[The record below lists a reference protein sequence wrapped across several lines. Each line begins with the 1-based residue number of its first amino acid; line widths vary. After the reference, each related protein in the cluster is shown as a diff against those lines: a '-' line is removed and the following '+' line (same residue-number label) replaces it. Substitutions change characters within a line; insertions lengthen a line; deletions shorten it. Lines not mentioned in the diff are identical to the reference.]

1 MTAAIFAAASAD
13 VPGILFILIL
23 VMVGGLSY
31 GFGTRCRAQGGCHKL
46 FGEIRSGRFESSKP
60 KIECFEQWR
69 EETTKTLI
77 REDAHA
83 SPWDVGEWQGRRR
96 EQLLEKV
103 KYEVVKTT
111 RYQAIRCRCRHCAK
125 EWELVLAPEV
135 DENWRRIGPA

>member
-1 MTAAIFAAASAD
+1 MTTVTIAASGVD
-13 VPGILFILIL
+13 LPGILFILIL
-23 VMVGGLSY
+23 AMVGGLSY
-31 GFGTRCRAQGGCHKL
+31 GFGTRCRAEGGCRKL
-46 FGEIRSGRFESSKP
+46 FGEIRGDRFESNKP

-96 EQLLEKV
+96 EQLIEKV
-103 KYEVVKTT
+103 KYEVERTT
-111 RYQAIRCRCRHCAK
+111 RYQAIRCRCRHCHK
-125 EWELVLAPEV
+125 EWGLNLAPVV